1 MASRF
6 KYLRAVK
13 NKNYVQQ
20 GEIYFTCQCYMRQPQ
35 KVRAKIDDLC
45 ERVGGEYAVALKEYL
60 TTDAD
65 WRYIC
70 DRHFM
75 SSATLDRIRVKFY
88 EKW

>member
-20 GEIYFTCQCYMRQPQ
+20 GEIYFTCMNYKHQDADT
-35 KVRAKIDDLC
+35 KAKIRTLC
-45 ERVGGEYAVALKEYL
+45 KQAGGEHHAALLEYM

-65 WRYIC
+65 WRYVC
-70 DRHFM
+70 DKYYIG
-75 SSATLDRIRVKFY
+75 STTLNDLRVRFY
-88 EKW
+88 TLW